1 MVKRMMRRLALL
13 ALLTVS
19 CAPSPP
25 PAQQQGLPSELA
37 GRIAGPP
44 EHCVSIETQQSL
56 RISDDRNLLLY
67 CNGRTIWANR
77 LPGQCSFR
85 VDDILVTER
94 HGSLY
99 CRGDFVRSID
109 RNSHIPGPGCGLG
122 DFIPYK
128 RP

>member
-1 MVKRMMRRLALL
+1 MVLRMMRGLALL
-13 ALLTVS
+13 ALLTTS

-25 PAQQQGLPSELA
+25 VQKQGVPSELA

-44 EHCVSIETQQSL
+44 EHCVSIETQETF
-56 RISDDRNLLLY
+56 RVSDDPHLLLY
-67 CNGRTIWANR
+67 GSGRTIWANR

-94 HGSLY
+94 HGPLY
-99 CRGDFVRSID
+99 CRGDFVRSVD
-109 RNSHIPGPGCGLG
+109 RTSGIPGPACALG